1 MIADMGNSEPDT
13 QDQVGHQRDTV
24 QVDAPSDHDPEE
36 GRKATKREDYDE
48 SHSPM
53 SYTAEVVFL
62 TINSHHCNN
71 PTVSKD
77 VIFFVIKM
85 FRNVQKFSFKM
96 ACGSPCSEQIG
107 SLI

>member
-48 SHSPM
+48 SHSPKVRKEKNVCFV
-53 SYTAEVVFL
+53 Y
-62 TINSHHCNN
+62 
-71 PTVSKD
+71 SKP
-77 VIFFVIKM
+77 
-85 FRNVQKFSFKM
+85 
-96 ACGSPCSEQIG
+96 G
-107 SLI
+107 

>member
-48 SHSPM
+48 SHSP
-53 SYTAEVVFL
+53 
-62 TINSHHCNN
+62 
-71 PTVSKD
+71 
-77 VIFFVIKM
+77 
-85 FRNVQKFSFKM
+85 
-96 ACGSPCSEQIG
+96 G
-107 SLI
+107 

>member
-1 MIADMGNSEPDT
+1 MFVLFIVSQASST
-13 QDQVGHQRDTV
+13 
-24 QVDAPSDHDPEE
+24 
-36 GRKATKREDYDE
+36 GRHVLYLVLLAWLTINKTNIFFFPYF
-48 SHSPM
+48 M

-85 FRNVQKFSFKM
+85 FRNVQKFSFKT